1 MTEKI
6 KALAE
11 KYNDYIIE
19 KRRYLHTCPEL
30 PLHEEETTK
39 SIVKELAAMGLE
51 AETFD
56 GIFGCTATLKGALP
70 GGTVLLRADIDALP
84 VTEKTGLPFASQKEG
99 VMHACGHDAH
109 IAMLLGAAR
118 ILCDIKDEIKG
129 SVKFF
134 FQPAEELA
142 QGAKKAVELGVMDG
156 VDAAYGTHVWGQ
168 VDAGKISI
176 EHGERMASC
185 DMFTLTVHGEASHGS
200 APHLGCD
207 AIVAASAVIMA
218 LQAIISRKNNPLNA
232 SVLTIGTFD
241 GGQRFNIIADKV
253 VMDGT
258 VRTFN
263 PKFRMDIEHIIRQ
276 TAEDICRGYGCTAE
290 LEYKYL
296 TGAVINSDAKVVDT
310 ARRAA
315 EKLYGEDFLGT
326 MEKLTGSEDFA
337 YLMEKAPSVYTFLG
351 GRSADV
357 PGSEKSNHH
366 ECYTIDEKILKTGA
380 ATAAQFAVDMLEE
393 IAGK

>member
-6 KALAE
+6 RALAE
-11 KYNDYIIE
+11 KYNEYIIE
-19 KRRYLHTCPEL
+19 KRRYFHTCPEL
-30 PLHEEETTK
+30 PLHEEDTTK
-39 SIVKELAAMGLE
+39 AIVKALAEIGLE
-51 AETFD
+51 AQTFD
-56 GIFGCTATLKGALP
+56 GIFGCTAVLEGGLP

-84 VTEKTGLPFASQKEG
+84 VTEKTGLSFASQKEG
-99 VMHACGHDAH
+99 LMHACGHDAH

-118 ILCDIKDEIKG
+118 ILSDMKDELRG
-129 SVKFF
+129 RVKFF

-142 QGAKKAVELGVMDG
+142 QGAKAAVELGVMDG
-156 VDAAYGTHVWGQ
+156 VDAAFGTHVWGQ

-185 DMFTLTVHGEASHGS
+185 DIFTLTVHGEASHGS

-207 AIVAASAVIMA
+207 AIVAASAAIMA
-218 LQAIISRKNNPLNA
+218 LQTLISRKNNPLNS

-253 VMDGT
+253 LMDGT
-258 VRTFN
+258 VRTFS
-263 PKFRMDIEHIIRQ
+263 PKFRMEIEHLIRQ
-276 TAEDICRGYGCTAE
+276 TAQDVCRGYGCTAE

-296 TGAVINSDAKVVDT
+296 TGAVINSDAKTVDI
-310 ARRAA
+310 ARHAA
-315 EKLYGEDFLGT
+315 EKLYGAEFLGT

-351 GRSADV
+351 GRNTDT

-380 ATAAQFAVDMLEE
+380 AVAAQFAVDMLEE
-393 IAGK
+393 IAEK

>member
-11 KYNDYIIE
+11 KYNEYIIE
-19 KRRYLHTCPEL
+19 KRRYFHSCPEL
-30 PLHEEETTK
+30 TLHEEETTK
-39 SIVKELAAMGLE
+39 SIVKELEAMGLQ

-84 VTEKTGLPFASQKEG
+84 VTEQTGLPFASKNQG

-118 ILCDIKDEIKG
+118 ILCDMKDEIKG

-134 FQPAEELA
+134 FQPAEEIA
-142 QGAKKAVELGVMDG
+142 QGAKMAVERGVMDG

-185 DMFTLTVHGEASHGS
+185 DIFTLTVRGEASHGS

-207 AIVAASAVIMA
+207 AIVAASAAIMA
-218 LQAIISRKNNPLNA
+218 LQTIISRKNNPLNA
-232 SVLTIGTFD
+232 AVLTIGTFD

-258 VRTFN
+258 VRTFS
-263 PKFRMDIEHIIRQ
+263 PKFRMEIEHLIRQ
-276 TAEDICRGYGCTAE
+276 TAEDVCRGYGCTAE

-296 TGAVINSDAKVVDT
+296 TGAIINSDAKVVET
-310 ARRAA
+310 ARHAA
-315 EKLYGEDFLGT
+315 EKLYGADFLT
-326 MEKLTGSEDFA
+326 SMEKLTGSEDFA
-337 YLMEKAPSVYTFLG
+337 YIMEKAPSVYTFLG
-351 GRSADV
+351 GRSADA

-366 ECYTIDEKILKTGA
+366 ECYTIDEKVLKTGA

-393 IAGK
+393 IAEK